1 MSKYFLLAAFFAVL
15 TAVGGML
22 AIPMPLI
29 LPFTMQTFVVIMSGL
44 LLGKK
49 FGAISQILYISM
61 GLIGLPVFAK
71 GTGGIHHLLS
81 PTFGFLIG
89 FVLVS
94 WFAGA
99 LGSRARTTLHY
110 CLVCLASTATL
121 YLVAIPYFYVSSNF
135 ILGAEITLERAM
147 QIVLLPFIVPDI
159 IKAIGAGFL
168 ASRTI
173 PMLRQMDKY
182 KSQHRDN

>member
-1 MSKYFLLAAFFAVL
+1 MSKDFLLAAFFAVL

-22 AIPMPLI
+22 AIPLPFV

-44 LLGKK
+44 LLGKR
-49 FGAISQILYISM
+49 FGPLSQILYIAM

-94 WFAGA
+94 WFAGT
-99 LGSRARTTLHY
+99 LGPKAKTTLHY
-110 CLVCLASTATL
+110 CLVCLVSTATL
-121 YLVAIPYFYVSSNF
+121 YCVAVPYFYVSVNF
-135 ILGAEITLERAM
+135 VMGVETSLGRAV
-147 QIVLLPFIVPDI
+147 QIALLPFIVPDV
-159 IKAIGAGFL
+159 IKAVAAGFL
-168 ASRTI
+168 ASRTV
-173 PMLRQMDKY
+173 PLLRSAGMLTR
-182 KSQHRDN
+182 